1 MSNDI
6 AITSQPGATVG
17 TAAAIFS
24 PEGMDRLVRFATLM
38 ADSKATVPAHLAG
51 KPADCLAVTMQ
62 AAQWG
67 MNPFAVAQKTHVVNG
82 TLGYEAQ
89 LVNAVVSSSNLLATR
104 LNYRWDGDWSKVNGK
119 SDKSPS
125 LTVTVWAT
133 LKGESEPREL
143 TISMAQA
150 GVRNSPLWEQ
160 DPRQQLAY
168 LCVKRWARLNAPDVL
183 LGVYTPDELQE
194 TAPRVE
200 RDITPTPAT
209 ASGMNKLINS
219 KPEQHQEEKPK
230 SSDDRDPDEMLMSFT
245 DAAGKAES
253 VEKLDLIF
261 NGGVWPDGKKRPG
274 AKDALSGKWLEMAED
289 VYNVRRNELNEV
301 PMYHHRGAAAPHL
314 QPREVFM
321 KGAFGKKELLAVVPL
336 SWSTIDRLEQAGE
349 FPSRFWITDRRC
361 AWDQSEVEAWLD
373 KRKAASPAT
382 FTGKKP
388 PVDRRVYRPV
398 SAAA

>member
-51 KPADCLAVTMQ
+51 KPADCLAITMQ

-104 LNYRWDGDWSKVNGK
+104 LNYKWDGDWSKVSGK
-119 SDKSPS
+119 TDKSPS

-133 LKGESEPREL
+133 LKGESEPRTL

-168 LCVKRWARLNAPDVL
+168 LCVKRWARLHAPDVL

-194 TAPRVE
+194 AAPRVE
-200 RDITPTPAT
+200 RDITPPAST
-209 ASGMNKLINS
+209 AAGMNKLINS
-219 KPEQHQEEKPK
+219 HPDQHHEEKAK
-230 SSDDRDPDEMLMSFT
+230 KTDDRAPEDILSGFSSAAMAARNVAELDKAYKYAAHRLAGNQELL
-245 DAAGKAES
+245 DAAT
-253 VEKLDLIF
+253 
-261 NGGVWPDGKKRPG
+261 
-274 AKDALSGKWLEMAED
+274 D
-289 VYNVRRNELNEV
+289 VYGIRKDELNEV
-301 PMYHHRGAAAPHL
+301 PM
-314 QPREVFM
+314 
-321 KGAFGKKELLAVVPL
+321 
-336 SWSTIDRLEQAGE
+336 
-349 FPSRFWITDRRC
+349 
-361 AWDQSEVEAWLD
+361 
-373 KRKAASPAT
+373 
-382 FTGKKP
+382 
-388 PVDRRVYRPV
+388 
-398 SAAA
+398 

>member
-104 LNYRWDGDWSKVNGK
+104 LNYKWDGDWSKVSGK
-119 SDKSPS
+119 TDKSPS

-133 LKGESEPREL
+133 LKGESEPRTL

-168 LCVKRWARLNAPDVL
+168 LCVKRWARLHAPDVL

-200 RDITPTPAT
+200 RDITPPAST
-209 ASGMNKLINS
+209 AAGMNQLINS
-219 KPEQHQEEKPK
+219 HPDQHHEEKAK
-230 SSDDRDPDEMLMSFT
+230 KTDDRAPEDILSGFSSAAMAARNVAELDKAYKYAAHRLAGNQELL
-245 DAAGKAES
+245 DAATNVYG
-253 VEKLDLIF
+253 I
-261 NGGVWPDGKKRPG
+261 R
-274 AKDALSGKWLEMAED
+274 KD
-289 VYNVRRNELNEV
+289 ELNEV
-301 PMYHHRGAAAPHL
+301 PM
-314 QPREVFM
+314 
-321 KGAFGKKELLAVVPL
+321 
-336 SWSTIDRLEQAGE
+336 
-349 FPSRFWITDRRC
+349 
-361 AWDQSEVEAWLD
+361 
-373 KRKAASPAT
+373 
-382 FTGKKP
+382 
-388 PVDRRVYRPV
+388 
-398 SAAA
+398 

>member
-6 AITSQPGATVG
+6 TITSQPGATVG

-38 ADSKATVPAHLAG
+38 ADSKATVPVHLAG

-125 LTVTVWAT
+125 LTVTVSAV
-133 LKGESEPREL
+133 LKGEAEPREL

-168 LCVKRWARLNAPDVL
+168 LCVKRWARLHAPDVL

-194 TAPRVE
+194 TTPRVE
-200 RDITPTPAT
+200 RDITPPARN
-209 ASGMNKLINS
+209 AAGMNSLINA
-219 KPEQHQEEKPK
+219 KPDQQPEERTRK
-230 SSDDRDPDEMLMSFT
+230 SDDRDPDEMLTAFT
-245 DAAGKAES
+245 DAAMNYNTIADLDKAYKY
-253 VEKLDLIF
+253 V
-261 NGGVWPDGKKRPG
+261 
-274 AKDALSGKWLEMAED
+274 AKNLANDDERLSKATD
-289 VYNVRRNELNEV
+289 VYTIRRDELNEI
-301 PMYHHRGAAAPHL
+301 PM
-314 QPREVFM
+314 
-321 KGAFGKKELLAVVPL
+321 
-336 SWSTIDRLEQAGE
+336 
-349 FPSRFWITDRRC
+349 
-361 AWDQSEVEAWLD
+361 
-373 KRKAASPAT
+373 
-382 FTGKKP
+382 
-388 PVDRRVYRPV
+388 
-398 SAAA
+398 

>member
-24 PEGMDRLVRFATLM
+24 PEGMNQLVRFAELM
-38 ADSKATVPAHLAG
+38 SQSKATVPKHLEG

-89 LVNAVVSSSNLLATR
+89 LVNAVVSSSNLLSTR

-125 LTVTVWAT
+125 LTVTVSAV
-133 LKGESEPREL
+133 LKGEAEPREL

-168 LCVKRWARLNAPDVL
+168 LCVKRWARLHAPDVL

-194 TAPRVE
+194 TTPRVE
-200 RDITPTPAT
+200 RDITPPAST
-209 ASGMNKLINS
+209 AQGMNSLINS
-219 KPEQHQEEKPK
+219 KPEQKEQARNEG
-230 SSDDRDPDEMLMSFT
+230 RGPDEILKSFT
-245 DAAGKAES
+245 DAASNAES

-261 NGGVWPDGKKRPG
+261 NGGTWPDGKKRPG
-274 AKDALSGKWLEMAED
+274 AKDALSGKWLEMATD
-289 VYNVRRNELNEV
+289 VYNVRSDELNEV
-301 PMYHHRGAAAPHL
+301 PM
-314 QPREVFM
+314 
-321 KGAFGKKELLAVVPL
+321 
-336 SWSTIDRLEQAGE
+336 
-349 FPSRFWITDRRC
+349 
-361 AWDQSEVEAWLD
+361 
-373 KRKAASPAT
+373 
-382 FTGKKP
+382 
-388 PVDRRVYRPV
+388 
-398 SAAA
+398 

>member
-24 PEGMDRLVRFATLM
+24 PDGMNQLVRFAELM
-38 ADSKATVPAHLAG
+38 SQSKATVPEHLEG

-89 LVNAVVSSSNLLATR
+89 LVNAVVSSSSLLATR
-104 LNYRWDGDWSKVNGK
+104 LNYRWSGDWSNVNGK
-119 SDKSPS
+119 TDKSPN
-125 LTVTVWAT
+125 LTVTVSAV
-133 LKGESEPREL
+133 LKGEAEPREL

-168 LCVKRWARLNAPDVL
+168 LCTKRWARLHAPDVL

-200 RDITPTPAT
+200 RDITPQTTT
-209 ASGMNKLINS
+209 AAGMNSLINA
-219 KPEQHQEEKPK
+219 KPAKKHDEQTRKA
-230 SSDDRDPDEMLMSFT
+230 DGRDPEEMLMAFT
-245 DAAGKAES
+245 SAAMNYSTVSELDKAYKYIAQ
-253 VEKLDLIF
+253 KLSDDDELL
-261 NGGVWPDGKKRPG
+261 
-274 AKDALSGKWLEMAED
+274 AKATD
-289 VYNVRRNELNEV
+289 VYSVRREELNETS
-301 PMYHHRGAAAPHL
+301 M
-314 QPREVFM
+314 
-321 KGAFGKKELLAVVPL
+321 
-336 SWSTIDRLEQAGE
+336 
-349 FPSRFWITDRRC
+349 
-361 AWDQSEVEAWLD
+361 
-373 KRKAASPAT
+373 
-382 FTGKKP
+382 
-388 PVDRRVYRPV
+388 
-398 SAAA
+398 

>member
-24 PEGMDRLVRFATLM
+24 PEVMNQLVRFAELM
-38 ADSKATVPAHLAG
+38 SQSKATVPKHLEG

-89 LVNAVVSSSNLLATR
+89 LVNAVVSSSSLLATR
-104 LNYRWDGDWSKVNGK
+104 LNYRWSGDWSNVNGK
-119 SDKSPS
+119 TDKSPN
-125 LTVTVWAT
+125 LTVTVSAV
-133 LKGESEPREL
+133 LKGEAEPREL

-168 LCVKRWARLNAPDVL
+168 LCTKRWARLHAPDVL

-200 RDITPTPAT
+200 RDITPQTTT
-209 ASGMNKLINS
+209 AAGMNSLINA
-219 KPEQHQEEKPK
+219 KPAKKHDEQTRKAD
-230 SSDDRDPDEMLMSFT
+230 SRDPEEMLMAFT
-245 DAAGKAES
+245 SAAMNYSTVSELDKAYKYIAQ
-253 VEKLDLIF
+253 KLSDDDELL
-261 NGGVWPDGKKRPG
+261 
-274 AKDALSGKWLEMAED
+274 AKATD
-289 VYNVRRNELNEV
+289 VYSARREELNETS
-301 PMYHHRGAAAPHL
+301 M
-314 QPREVFM
+314 
-321 KGAFGKKELLAVVPL
+321 
-336 SWSTIDRLEQAGE
+336 
-349 FPSRFWITDRRC
+349 
-361 AWDQSEVEAWLD
+361 
-373 KRKAASPAT
+373 
-382 FTGKKP
+382 
-388 PVDRRVYRPV
+388 
-398 SAAA
+398 

>member
-1 MSNDI
+1 MSNEI

-104 LNYRWDGDWSKVNGK
+104 LNYKWDGDWSKVSGK
-119 SDKSPS
+119 TDKSPS

-133 LKGESEPREL
+133 LKGESEPRTL

-168 LCVKRWARLNAPDVL
+168 LCVKRWARLHAPDVL

-194 TAPRVE
+194 AQPRVE
-200 RDITPTPAT
+200 RDITPPAST
-209 ASGMNKLINS
+209 AAGMNQLINS
-219 KPEQHQEEKPK
+219 HPDQHHEEKAK
-230 SSDDRDPDEMLMSFT
+230 KTDDRAPEDILSGFSSAAMAARNVAELDKAYKYAAHRLAGNQELL
-245 DAAGKAES
+245 DAAT
-253 VEKLDLIF
+253 
-261 NGGVWPDGKKRPG
+261 
-274 AKDALSGKWLEMAED
+274 D
-289 VYNVRRNELNEV
+289 VYGIRKDELNEV
-301 PMYHHRGAAAPHL
+301 PM
-314 QPREVFM
+314 
-321 KGAFGKKELLAVVPL
+321 
-336 SWSTIDRLEQAGE
+336 
-349 FPSRFWITDRRC
+349 
-361 AWDQSEVEAWLD
+361 
-373 KRKAASPAT
+373 
-382 FTGKKP
+382 
-388 PVDRRVYRPV
+388 
-398 SAAA
+398 

>member
-104 LNYRWDGDWSKVNGK
+104 LNYKWDGDWSKVSGK
-119 SDKSPS
+119 TDKSPS

-133 LKGESEPREL
+133 LKGESEPRTL

-168 LCVKRWARLNAPDVL
+168 LCVKRWARLHAPDVL

-194 TAPRVE
+194 AAPRVE
-200 RDITPTPAT
+200 RDITPPAST
-209 ASGMNKLINS
+209 AAGMNQLINS
-219 KPEQHQEEKPK
+219 HPDQHHEEKAK
-230 SSDDRDPDEMLMSFT
+230 KTDDRAPEDILSGFSSAAMAARNVAELDKAYKYAAHRLAGNQDLL
-245 DAAGKAES
+245 DAAT
-253 VEKLDLIF
+253 
-261 NGGVWPDGKKRPG
+261 
-274 AKDALSGKWLEMAED
+274 D
-289 VYNVRRNELNEV
+289 VYGIRKDELNEV
-301 PMYHHRGAAAPHL
+301 PM
-314 QPREVFM
+314 
-321 KGAFGKKELLAVVPL
+321 
-336 SWSTIDRLEQAGE
+336 
-349 FPSRFWITDRRC
+349 
-361 AWDQSEVEAWLD
+361 
-373 KRKAASPAT
+373 
-382 FTGKKP
+382 
-388 PVDRRVYRPV
+388 
-398 SAAA
+398 

>member
-24 PEGMDRLVRFATLM
+24 QEGMNQLVRFAELM
-38 ADSKATVPAHLAG
+38 SQSKATVPKHLEG

-89 LVNAVVSSSNLLATR
+89 LVNAVVSSSSLLATR
-104 LNYRWDGDWSKVNGK
+104 LNYRWSGDWSNVNGK
-119 SDKSPS
+119 TDKSPN
-125 LTVTVWAT
+125 LTVTVSAV
-133 LKGESEPREL
+133 LKGEAEPREL

-168 LCVKRWARLNAPDVL
+168 LCTKRWARLHAPDVL

-200 RDITPTPAT
+200 RDITPQTTT
-209 ASGMNKLINS
+209 AAGMNSLINA
-219 KPEQHQEEKPK
+219 KPAKKPDEQTRKAD
-230 SSDDRDPDEMLMSFT
+230 SRDPEEMLMAFT
-245 DAAGKAES
+245 SASMNYSTVSELDKAYKYIAQ
-253 VEKLDLIF
+253 KLSDDDELL
-261 NGGVWPDGKKRPG
+261 
-274 AKDALSGKWLEMAED
+274 AKATD
-289 VYNVRRNELNEV
+289 VYSVRREELNETS
-301 PMYHHRGAAAPHL
+301 M
-314 QPREVFM
+314 
-321 KGAFGKKELLAVVPL
+321 
-336 SWSTIDRLEQAGE
+336 
-349 FPSRFWITDRRC
+349 
-361 AWDQSEVEAWLD
+361 
-373 KRKAASPAT
+373 
-382 FTGKKP
+382 
-388 PVDRRVYRPV
+388 
-398 SAAA
+398 

>member
-119 SDKSPS
+119 TDKSPS

-168 LCVKRWARLNAPDVL
+168 LCVKRWARLHSPDVL

-194 TAPRVE
+194 TVPRVE

-219 KPEQHQEEKPK
+219 KPEQKQEEHDAGRKK
-230 SSDDRDPDEMLMSFT
+230 DDRSP
-245 DAAGKAES
+245 
-253 VEKLDLIF
+253 EKLLSDFSAYAGGAVTVEELDSAYTAVAKRLSANQDLL
-261 NGGVWPDGKKRPG
+261 DK
-274 AKDALSGKWLEMAED
+274 ATD
-289 VYNVRRNELNEV
+289 VYTIRRDELNEV
-301 PMYHHRGAAAPHL
+301 PM
-314 QPREVFM
+314 
-321 KGAFGKKELLAVVPL
+321 
-336 SWSTIDRLEQAGE
+336 
-349 FPSRFWITDRRC
+349 
-361 AWDQSEVEAWLD
+361 
-373 KRKAASPAT
+373 
-382 FTGKKP
+382 
-388 PVDRRVYRPV
+388 
-398 SAAA
+398 

>member
-38 ADSKATVPAHLAG
+38 ADSKATVPQHLAG

-89 LVNAVVSSSNLLATR
+89 LVNAVVSSSNLLSTR

-125 LTVTVWAT
+125 LTVTVSAV
-133 LKGESEPREL
+133 LKGEAEPREL

-168 LCVKRWARLNAPDVL
+168 LCVKRWARLHAPDVL
-183 LGVYTPDELQE
+183 LGVCTSDELQE
-194 TAPRVE
+194 TTPRVE
-200 RDITPTPAT
+200 RDITPPAAT
-209 ASGMNKLINS
+209 AQGMNSLINS
-219 KPEQHQEEKPK
+219 KPEQKQEERQQHK
-230 SSDDRDPDEMLMSFT
+230 DDRGPEEILHAFSG
-245 DAAGKAES
+245 AAMNYNTQADLDKAYKY
-253 VEKLDLIF
+253 VAQKLAGDDDLL
-261 NGGVWPDGKKRPG
+261 
-274 AKDALSGKWLEMAED
+274 AKATD
-289 VYNVRRNELNEV
+289 VYTIRCDELNEV
-301 PMYHHRGAAAPHL
+301 PM
-314 QPREVFM
+314 
-321 KGAFGKKELLAVVPL
+321 
-336 SWSTIDRLEQAGE
+336 
-349 FPSRFWITDRRC
+349 
-361 AWDQSEVEAWLD
+361 
-373 KRKAASPAT
+373 
-382 FTGKKP
+382 
-388 PVDRRVYRPV
+388 
-398 SAAA
+398 

>member
-38 ADSKATVPAHLAG
+38 ADSKATVPQHLAG

-89 LVNAVVSSSNLLATR
+89 LVNAVVSSSNLLSTR

-125 LTVTVWAT
+125 LTVTVSAV
-133 LKGESEPREL
+133 LKGEAEPREL

-168 LCVKRWARLNAPDVL
+168 LCVKRWARLHAPDVL

-194 TAPRVE
+194 ATPRVE
-200 RDITPTPAT
+200 RDITPPAAT
-209 ASGMNKLINS
+209 AQGMNNLINS
-219 KPEQHQEEKPK
+219 KPEQKQEERQQHK
-230 SSDDRDPDEMLMSFT
+230 DDRGPEEILHAFSG
-245 DAAGKAES
+245 AAMNYNTQADLDKAYKY
-253 VEKLDLIF
+253 VAQKLAGDDDLL
-261 NGGVWPDGKKRPG
+261 
-274 AKDALSGKWLEMAED
+274 AKATD
-289 VYNVRRNELNEV
+289 VYTIRCDELNEV
-301 PMYHHRGAAAPHL
+301 PM
-314 QPREVFM
+314 
-321 KGAFGKKELLAVVPL
+321 
-336 SWSTIDRLEQAGE
+336 
-349 FPSRFWITDRRC
+349 
-361 AWDQSEVEAWLD
+361 
-373 KRKAASPAT
+373 
-382 FTGKKP
+382 
-388 PVDRRVYRPV
+388 
-398 SAAA
+398 

>member
-6 AITSQPGATVG
+6 TITSQPGATVG

-38 ADSKATVPAHLAG
+38 ADSKATVPVHLAG

-125 LTVTVWAT
+125 LTVTVSAV
-133 LKGESEPREL
+133 LKGEAEPREL

-168 LCVKRWARLNAPDVL
+168 LCVKRWARLHAPDVL

-200 RDITPTPAT
+200 RDITPPARN
-209 ASGMNKLINS
+209 AAGMNSLINA
-219 KPEQHQEEKPK
+219 KPDQQPEERTRK
-230 SSDDRDPDEMLMSFT
+230 SDDRDPDEMLTAFT
-245 DAAGKAES
+245 DAAMNYNTIADLDKAYKY
-253 VEKLDLIF
+253 V
-261 NGGVWPDGKKRPG
+261 
-274 AKDALSGKWLEMAED
+274 AKNLANDEERLSKATD
-289 VYNVRRNELNEV
+289 VYTIRRDELNEI
-301 PMYHHRGAAAPHL
+301 PM
-314 QPREVFM
+314 
-321 KGAFGKKELLAVVPL
+321 
-336 SWSTIDRLEQAGE
+336 
-349 FPSRFWITDRRC
+349 
-361 AWDQSEVEAWLD
+361 
-373 KRKAASPAT
+373 
-382 FTGKKP
+382 
-388 PVDRRVYRPV
+388 
-398 SAAA
+398 

>member
-1 MSNDI
+1 MGTQTGYVRMSNDI
-6 AITSQPGATVG
+6 TITSQPGATVG

-24 PEGMDRLVRFATLM
+24 PEGMNQLVRFAELM
-38 ADSKATVPAHLAG
+38 SQSKATVPQHLAG

-119 SDKSPS
+119 TDKSPN

-168 LCVKRWARLNAPDVL
+168 LCVKRWARLHSPDVL

-200 RDITPTPAT
+200 RDITPEPAT
-209 ASGMNKLINS
+209 ASGMNKLIKS
-219 KPEQHQEEKPK
+219 KPEQKQEEHDAGRKK
-230 SSDDRDPDEMLMSFT
+230 DDRSP
-245 DAAGKAES
+245 
-253 VEKLDLIF
+253 EKLLSDFSAYAGGAVTVEELDSAYTAVAKRLSASQDLL
-261 NGGVWPDGKKRPG
+261 DK
-274 AKDALSGKWLEMAED
+274 ATD
-289 VYNVRRNELNEV
+289 VYTIRRDELNEV
-301 PMYHHRGAAAPHL
+301 PM
-314 QPREVFM
+314 
-321 KGAFGKKELLAVVPL
+321 
-336 SWSTIDRLEQAGE
+336 
-349 FPSRFWITDRRC
+349 
-361 AWDQSEVEAWLD
+361 
-373 KRKAASPAT
+373 
-382 FTGKKP
+382 
-388 PVDRRVYRPV
+388 
-398 SAAA
+398 

>member
-104 LNYRWDGDWSKVNGK
+104 LNYKWDGDWSKVSGK
-119 SDKSPS
+119 TDKSPS

-133 LKGESEPREL
+133 LKGESEPRTL
-143 TISMAQA
+143 TISMAQT

-168 LCVKRWARLNAPDVL
+168 LCVKRWARLHAPDVL

-194 TAPRVE
+194 AAPRVE
-200 RDITPTPAT
+200 RDITPPAST
-209 ASGMNKLINS
+209 AAGMNQLINS
-219 KPEQHQEEKPK
+219 HPDQHHEEKAK
-230 SSDDRDPDEMLMSFT
+230 KTDDRAPEDILSGFSSAAMAARNVAELDKAYKYAAHRLAGNQELL
-245 DAAGKAES
+245 DAAT
-253 VEKLDLIF
+253 
-261 NGGVWPDGKKRPG
+261 
-274 AKDALSGKWLEMAED
+274 D
-289 VYNVRRNELNEV
+289 VYGIRKDELNEV
-301 PMYHHRGAAAPHL
+301 PM
-314 QPREVFM
+314 
-321 KGAFGKKELLAVVPL
+321 
-336 SWSTIDRLEQAGE
+336 
-349 FPSRFWITDRRC
+349 
-361 AWDQSEVEAWLD
+361 
-373 KRKAASPAT
+373 
-382 FTGKKP
+382 
-388 PVDRRVYRPV
+388 
-398 SAAA
+398 

>member
-104 LNYRWDGDWSKVNGK
+104 LNYKWDGDWSKVSGK
-119 SDKSPS
+119 TDKSPS

-133 LKGESEPREL
+133 LKGESEPRTL

-168 LCVKRWARLNAPDVL
+168 LCVKRWARLHAPDVL

-194 TAPRVE
+194 AQPRVE

-209 ASGMNKLINS
+209 ASGMNKLINT
-219 KPEQHQEEKPK
+219 KPEHSQEERQTR
-230 SSDDRDPDEMLMSFT
+230 SQDEILASFT
-245 DAAGKAES
+245 DAAGKAET

-261 NGGVWPDGKKRPG
+261 NGGTWPDGKKRPG
-274 AKDALSGKWLEMAED
+274 ACDAMSDKWLEMATD
-289 VYNVRRNELNEV
+289 VYNIRREELNE
-301 PMYHHRGAAAPHL
+301 
-314 QPREVFM
+314 
-321 KGAFGKKELLAVVPL
+321 
-336 SWSTIDRLEQAGE
+336 
-349 FPSRFWITDRRC
+349 ITM
-361 AWDQSEVEAWLD
+361 
-373 KRKAASPAT
+373 
-382 FTGKKP
+382 
-388 PVDRRVYRPV
+388 
-398 SAAA
+398 

>member
-6 AITSQPGATVG
+6 TITSQPGATVG

-24 PEGMDRLVRFATLM
+24 PEGMNQLVRFAELM
-38 ADSKATVPAHLAG
+38 AASKATVPAHLAG
-51 KPADCLAVTMQ
+51 KPSDCLAVTMQ

-104 LNYRWDGDWSKVNGK
+104 LNYRWDGDWSRVSGK
-119 SDKSPS
+119 TDKSPN

-168 LCVKRWARLNAPDVL
+168 LCVKRWARLHSPDVL

-200 RDITPTPAT
+200 RDITPAPAT

-219 KPEQHQEEKPK
+219 KPEQKQEEHDAGRKK
-230 SSDDRDPDEMLMSFT
+230 DDRSH
-245 DAAGKAES
+245 
-253 VEKLDLIF
+253 EKLLSDFSAYAGGAVTVEELDSAYTAVAKRLSANQDLL
-261 NGGVWPDGKKRPG
+261 DK
-274 AKDALSGKWLEMAED
+274 ATD
-289 VYNVRRNELNEV
+289 VYSIRRNELNEV
-301 PMYHHRGAAAPHL
+301 PM
-314 QPREVFM
+314 
-321 KGAFGKKELLAVVPL
+321 
-336 SWSTIDRLEQAGE
+336 
-349 FPSRFWITDRRC
+349 
-361 AWDQSEVEAWLD
+361 
-373 KRKAASPAT
+373 
-382 FTGKKP
+382 
-388 PVDRRVYRPV
+388 
-398 SAAA
+398 

>member
-38 ADSKATVPAHLAG
+38 ADSKATVPQHLAG
-51 KPADCLAVTMQ
+51 KTADCLAVTMQ

-125 LTVTVWAT
+125 LTVTVSAV
-133 LKGESEPREL
+133 LKGEAEPREL

-168 LCVKRWARLNAPDVL
+168 LCVKRWARLHAPDVL

-194 TAPRVE
+194 ATPRVE
-200 RDITPTPAT
+200 RDITPAAAT
-209 ASGMNKLINS
+209 AQGMNSLINS
-219 KPEQHQEEKPK
+219 KPEQKQEERHQQK
-230 SSDDRDPDEMLMSFT
+230 DDRGPEEILHAFSG
-245 DAAGKAES
+245 AAMNYNTQADLDKAYKY
-253 VEKLDLIF
+253 VAQKLAGDDDLL
-261 NGGVWPDGKKRPG
+261 
-274 AKDALSGKWLEMAED
+274 AKATD
-289 VYNVRRNELNEV
+289 VYTIRCDELNEV
-301 PMYHHRGAAAPHL
+301 PM
-314 QPREVFM
+314 
-321 KGAFGKKELLAVVPL
+321 
-336 SWSTIDRLEQAGE
+336 
-349 FPSRFWITDRRC
+349 
-361 AWDQSEVEAWLD
+361 
-373 KRKAASPAT
+373 
-382 FTGKKP
+382 
-388 PVDRRVYRPV
+388 
-398 SAAA
+398 

>member
-6 AITSQPGATVG
+6 TITSQPGATVG

-38 ADSKATVPAHLAG
+38 ADSKATVPVHLAG

-125 LTVTVWAT
+125 LTVTVSAV
-133 LKGESEPREL
+133 LKGEAEPREL

-168 LCVKRWARLNAPDVL
+168 LCVKRWARLHAPDVL

-200 RDITPTPAT
+200 RDITPPARN
-209 ASGMNKLINS
+209 AAGMNSLINA
-219 KPEQHQEEKPK
+219 KPDHQPEERTRK
-230 SSDDRDPDEMLMSFT
+230 SDARDPDEMLTAFT
-245 DAAGKAES
+245 DAAMNYNTIADLDKAYKY
-253 VEKLDLIF
+253 V
-261 NGGVWPDGKKRPG
+261 
-274 AKDALSGKWLEMAED
+274 AKNLANDEERLSKATD
-289 VYNVRRNELNEV
+289 VYTIRRDELNET
-301 PMYHHRGAAAPHL
+301 PM
-314 QPREVFM
+314 
-321 KGAFGKKELLAVVPL
+321 
-336 SWSTIDRLEQAGE
+336 
-349 FPSRFWITDRRC
+349 
-361 AWDQSEVEAWLD
+361 
-373 KRKAASPAT
+373 
-382 FTGKKP
+382 
-388 PVDRRVYRPV
+388 
-398 SAAA
+398 

>member
-24 PEGMDRLVRFATLM
+24 PEGMNQLVRFAELM
-38 ADSKATVPAHLAG
+38 SQSKATVPKHLEG

-89 LVNAVVSSSNLLATR
+89 LVNAVVSSSSLLATR
-104 LNYRWDGDWSKVNGK
+104 LNYRWSGDWSNVNGNT
-119 SDKSPS
+119 DKSPN
-125 LTVTVWAT
+125 LTVTVSAV
-133 LKGESEPREL
+133 LKGEAEPREL

-168 LCVKRWARLNAPDVL
+168 LCTKRWARLHAPDVL

-200 RDITPTPAT
+200 RDITPQTTT
-209 ASGMNKLINS
+209 AAGMNSLINA
-219 KPEQHQEEKPK
+219 KPAKKPDEQTRKAD
-230 SSDDRDPDEMLMSFT
+230 SRDPEEMLMAFT
-245 DAAGKAES
+245 SAAMNYSTVSELDKAYKYIAQ
-253 VEKLDLIF
+253 KLSDDDELL
-261 NGGVWPDGKKRPG
+261 
-274 AKDALSGKWLEMAED
+274 AKATD
-289 VYNVRRNELNEV
+289 VYSVRREELNETS
-301 PMYHHRGAAAPHL
+301 M
-314 QPREVFM
+314 
-321 KGAFGKKELLAVVPL
+321 
-336 SWSTIDRLEQAGE
+336 
-349 FPSRFWITDRRC
+349 
-361 AWDQSEVEAWLD
+361 
-373 KRKAASPAT
+373 
-382 FTGKKP
+382 
-388 PVDRRVYRPV
+388 
-398 SAAA
+398 

>member
-104 LNYRWDGDWSKVNGK
+104 LNYKWDGDWSKVSGK
-119 SDKSPS
+119 TDKSPS

-133 LKGESEPREL
+133 LKGESEPRTL
-143 TISMAQA
+143 TISMSQA

-168 LCVKRWARLNAPDVL
+168 LCVKRWARLHAPDVL

-200 RDITPTPAT
+200 RDITPPAST
-209 ASGMNKLINS
+209 AAGMNQLINS
-219 KPEQHQEEKPK
+219 HPDQHHEEKAK
-230 SSDDRDPDEMLMSFT
+230 KTDDRAPEDILSGFSSAAMAARNVAELDKAYKYAAHRLAGNQELL
-245 DAAGKAES
+245 DAAT
-253 VEKLDLIF
+253 
-261 NGGVWPDGKKRPG
+261 
-274 AKDALSGKWLEMAED
+274 D
-289 VYNVRRNELNEV
+289 VYGIRKDELNEV
-301 PMYHHRGAAAPHL
+301 PM
-314 QPREVFM
+314 
-321 KGAFGKKELLAVVPL
+321 
-336 SWSTIDRLEQAGE
+336 
-349 FPSRFWITDRRC
+349 
-361 AWDQSEVEAWLD
+361 
-373 KRKAASPAT
+373 
-382 FTGKKP
+382 
-388 PVDRRVYRPV
+388 
-398 SAAA
+398 

>member
-6 AITSQPGATVG
+6 AITSQHGATVG

-119 SDKSPS
+119 SDKSPN

-168 LCVKRWARLNAPDVL
+168 LCVKRWARLHSPDVL

-219 KPEQHQEEKPK
+219 KPEQKQEEHDAGRKK
-230 SSDDRDPDEMLMSFT
+230 DDRSP
-245 DAAGKAES
+245 
-253 VEKLDLIF
+253 EKLLSDFSSYAGGAVTVEELDSAYTAVAKRLSANQDLL
-261 NGGVWPDGKKRPG
+261 DK
-274 AKDALSGKWLEMAED
+274 ATD
-289 VYNVRRNELNEV
+289 VYSIRRDELNEV
-301 PMYHHRGAAAPHL
+301 PM
-314 QPREVFM
+314 
-321 KGAFGKKELLAVVPL
+321 
-336 SWSTIDRLEQAGE
+336 
-349 FPSRFWITDRRC
+349 
-361 AWDQSEVEAWLD
+361 
-373 KRKAASPAT
+373 
-382 FTGKKP
+382 
-388 PVDRRVYRPV
+388 
-398 SAAA
+398 

>member
-6 AITSQPGATVG
+6 AITSQHNATVG

-24 PEGMDRLVRFATLM
+24 PEGMNQLVKFADLM
-38 ADSKATVPAHLAG
+38 AQSKATVPAHLAG

-104 LNYRWDGDWSKVNGK
+104 LNYRWDGDWSNVNGK
-119 SDKSPS
+119 NDKSPG

-133 LKGESEPREL
+133 LKGESEPRTL
-143 TISMAQA
+143 TISMQQA

-168 LCVKRWARLNAPDVL
+168 LCVKRWSRLHAPDVL

-194 TAPRVE
+194 AAPRVE
-200 RDITPTPAT
+200 RDVTPTPAT
-209 ASGMNKLINS
+209 ASGMNALINA
-219 KPEQHQEEKPK
+219 KPEQTKK
-230 SSDDRDPDEMLMSFT
+230 SDDRDPDEMLKAFT
-245 DAAGKAES
+245 EAAGNAES

-261 NGGVWPDGKKRPG
+261 NGGVWPDKKKRPG
-274 AKDALSGKWLEMAED
+274 AKDALTGKWLEMADD
-289 VYNVRRNELNEV
+289 VYNVRRDELNEV
-301 PMYHHRGAAAPHL
+301 PM
-314 QPREVFM
+314 
-321 KGAFGKKELLAVVPL
+321 
-336 SWSTIDRLEQAGE
+336 
-349 FPSRFWITDRRC
+349 
-361 AWDQSEVEAWLD
+361 
-373 KRKAASPAT
+373 
-382 FTGKKP
+382 
-388 PVDRRVYRPV
+388 
-398 SAAA
+398 

>member
-6 AITSQPGATVG
+6 TITSQPGATVG

-38 ADSKATVPAHLAG
+38 ADSKATVPVHLAG

-125 LTVTVWAT
+125 LTVTVSAV
-133 LKGESEPREL
+133 LKGEAEPREL

-168 LCVKRWARLNAPDVL
+168 LCVKRWARLHAPDVL

-194 TAPRVE
+194 TVPRVE
-200 RDITPTPAT
+200 RDITPPARN
-209 ASGMNKLINS
+209 AAGMNSLINA
-219 KPEQHQEEKPK
+219 KPDQQPEERTRK
-230 SSDDRDPDEMLMSFT
+230 SDARDPDEMLTAFT
-245 DAAGKAES
+245 DAAMNYNTIADLDKAYKY
-253 VEKLDLIF
+253 V
-261 NGGVWPDGKKRPG
+261 
-274 AKDALSGKWLEMAED
+274 AKNLANDEERLSKATD
-289 VYNVRRNELNEV
+289 VYTIRRDELNEI
-301 PMYHHRGAAAPHL
+301 PM
-314 QPREVFM
+314 
-321 KGAFGKKELLAVVPL
+321 
-336 SWSTIDRLEQAGE
+336 
-349 FPSRFWITDRRC
+349 
-361 AWDQSEVEAWLD
+361 
-373 KRKAASPAT
+373 
-382 FTGKKP
+382 
-388 PVDRRVYRPV
+388 
-398 SAAA
+398 

>member
-104 LNYRWDGDWSKVNGK
+104 LNYKWDGDWSKVSGK
-119 SDKSPS
+119 TDKSPS

-133 LKGESEPREL
+133 LKGESEPRTL

-168 LCVKRWARLNAPDVL
+168 LCVKRWARLHAPDVL

-194 TAPRVE
+194 AAPRVE
-200 RDITPTPAT
+200 RDITPPAST
-209 ASGMNKLINS
+209 AAGMNQLINS
-219 KPEQHQEEKPK
+219 HPDQHHEEKAK
-230 SSDDRDPDEMLMSFT
+230 KTDDRAPED
-245 DAAGKAES
+245 
-253 VEKLDLIF
+253 I
-261 NGGVWPDGKKRPG
+261 
-274 AKDALSGKWLEMAED
+274 LSGFSSAAMAARNVAELDKAYKYAAHRLAGNQELLAAATD
-289 VYNVRRNELNEV
+289 VYGIRKDELNEV
-301 PMYHHRGAAAPHL
+301 PM
-314 QPREVFM
+314 
-321 KGAFGKKELLAVVPL
+321 
-336 SWSTIDRLEQAGE
+336 
-349 FPSRFWITDRRC
+349 
-361 AWDQSEVEAWLD
+361 
-373 KRKAASPAT
+373 
-382 FTGKKP
+382 
-388 PVDRRVYRPV
+388 
-398 SAAA
+398 

>member
-104 LNYRWDGDWSKVNGK
+104 LNYKWDGDWSKVSGK
-119 SDKSPS
+119 TDKSPS

-133 LKGESEPREL
+133 LKGESEPRTL

-168 LCVKRWARLNAPDVL
+168 LCVKRWARLHAPDVL

-200 RDITPTPAT
+200 RDITPPAST
-209 ASGMNKLINS
+209 AAGMNQLINS
-219 KPEQHQEEKPK
+219 HPDKHHEEKAK
-230 SSDDRDPDEMLMSFT
+230 KTDDRAPEDILSGFSSAAMAARNVAELDKAYKYAAHRLAGNQELL
-245 DAAGKAES
+245 DAAT
-253 VEKLDLIF
+253 
-261 NGGVWPDGKKRPG
+261 
-274 AKDALSGKWLEMAED
+274 D
-289 VYNVRRNELNEV
+289 VYGIRKDELNEV
-301 PMYHHRGAAAPHL
+301 PM
-314 QPREVFM
+314 
-321 KGAFGKKELLAVVPL
+321 
-336 SWSTIDRLEQAGE
+336 
-349 FPSRFWITDRRC
+349 
-361 AWDQSEVEAWLD
+361 
-373 KRKAASPAT
+373 
-382 FTGKKP
+382 
-388 PVDRRVYRPV
+388 
-398 SAAA
+398 

>member
-6 AITSQPGATVG
+6 TITSQPGATVG

-38 ADSKATVPAHLAG
+38 ADSKATVPVHLAG
-51 KPADCLAVTMQ
+51 NPADCLAVTMQ

-89 LVNAVVSSSNLLATR
+89 LVNAVVSSSNLLSTR

-125 LTVTVWAT
+125 LTVTVSAV
-133 LKGESEPREL
+133 LKGEAEPREL

-168 LCVKRWARLNAPDVL
+168 LCVKRWARLHAPDVL

-200 RDITPTPAT
+200 RDITPPARD
-209 ASGMNKLINS
+209 AAGMNSLINA
-219 KPEQHQEEKPK
+219 KPDQQPEERARK
-230 SSDDRDPDEMLMSFT
+230 SDDRDPDEMLTAFT
-245 DAAGKAES
+245 DAAMNYNTIADLDKAYKY
-253 VEKLDLIF
+253 V
-261 NGGVWPDGKKRPG
+261 
-274 AKDALSGKWLEMAED
+274 AKNLANDDERLSKATD
-289 VYNVRRNELNEV
+289 VYTIRRDELNEI
-301 PMYHHRGAAAPHL
+301 PM
-314 QPREVFM
+314 
-321 KGAFGKKELLAVVPL
+321 
-336 SWSTIDRLEQAGE
+336 
-349 FPSRFWITDRRC
+349 
-361 AWDQSEVEAWLD
+361 
-373 KRKAASPAT
+373 
-382 FTGKKP
+382 
-388 PVDRRVYRPV
+388 
-398 SAAA
+398 

>member
-6 AITSQPGATVG
+6 AITYQPGATVG

-104 LNYRWDGDWSKVNGK
+104 LNYKWDADWSKVSGK
-119 SDKSPS
+119 TDKSPS

-133 LKGESEPREL
+133 LKGESEPRTL

-168 LCVKRWARLNAPDVL
+168 LCVKRWARLHAPDVL

-194 TAPRVE
+194 AAPRAE
-200 RDITPTPAT
+200 RDITPPAST
-209 ASGMNKLINS
+209 AAGMNQLINS
-219 KPEQHQEEKPK
+219 HPDQHHEEKAK
-230 SSDDRDPDEMLMSFT
+230 KTDDRAPEDILSGFSSAAMAARNVAELDKAYKYAAHRLAGNQELL
-245 DAAGKAES
+245 DAAT
-253 VEKLDLIF
+253 
-261 NGGVWPDGKKRPG
+261 
-274 AKDALSGKWLEMAED
+274 D
-289 VYNVRRNELNEV
+289 VYGIRKDELNEV
-301 PMYHHRGAAAPHL
+301 PM
-314 QPREVFM
+314 
-321 KGAFGKKELLAVVPL
+321 
-336 SWSTIDRLEQAGE
+336 
-349 FPSRFWITDRRC
+349 
-361 AWDQSEVEAWLD
+361 
-373 KRKAASPAT
+373 
-382 FTGKKP
+382 
-388 PVDRRVYRPV
+388 
-398 SAAA
+398 